1 MSAPLPAS
9 ETAPTARRWG
19 WGAAVALVLI
29 VLIVTI
35 GIGIVRSAS
44 APTTVVP
51 ADPPAPSHVSDPT
64 GDPARV
70 DDDSEI
76 FVHVSGQVRSPG
88 LYVFA
93 DGARV
98 VDVVAAA
105 GGFAEGADR
114 AAVNLARPAVDGEQ
128 VHIPAPGEAP
138 PDGAAAGGGSAAGG
152 PAGSGPL
159 DLNTADAA
167 ALDTLP
173 RIGPAIAQRIIEWR
187 EQNGPFSSVEDLLAV
202 PGIGEKL
209 LAELRERVRV

>member
-1 MSAPLPAS
+1 MSAPRPAS
-9 ETAPTARRWG
+9 EAAPSARRWG
-19 WGAAVALVLI
+19 WGAAVALVLVI
-29 VLIVTI
+29 LVVTI

-44 APTTVVP
+44 APTAVVP
-51 ADPPAPSHVSDPT
+51 ADPPAASHVSDPT

-70 DDDSEI
+70 DDSEI
-76 FVHVSGQVRSPG
+76 FVHVSGQVQSPG
-88 LYVFA
+88 LYVLA

-128 VHIPAPGEAP
+128 VHIPAPGETP
-138 PDGAAAGGGSAAGG
+138 PDGAAAGGGSAEGG
-152 PAGSGPL
+152 PAGDGPL

-209 LAELRERVRV
+209 LAGLREQVRV